1 MPISDELNEIFQQSL
16 QRSLELIETHRQ
28 SEAWDELKKVI
39 HSLKGAGASF
49 GHPLITEHAKAT
61 EQALLNNDYS
71 TLSTELEQLLETIKR
86 SLK

>member
-1 MPISDELNEIFQQSL
+1 
-16 QRSLELIETHRQ
+16 
-28 SEAWDELKKVI
+28 VI

>member
-1 MPISDELNEIFQQSL
+1 VAHIKRNVT
-16 QRSLELIETHRQ
+16 LELIETHRE